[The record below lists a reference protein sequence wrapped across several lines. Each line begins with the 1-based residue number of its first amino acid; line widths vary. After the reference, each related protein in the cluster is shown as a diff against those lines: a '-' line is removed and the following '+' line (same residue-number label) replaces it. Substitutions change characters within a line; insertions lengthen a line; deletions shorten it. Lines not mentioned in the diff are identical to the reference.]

1 MNKKTNHSARLCSC
15 AIVTAQLSLDL
26 ESHLDNIGLVIDID
40 DILVDNND
48 GDKDDILVDVGDNDK
63 KENVHHLSSI
73 QGKSDHISDARGNSG
88 GCQLHCKSRCLGLLG
103 CLGNVGI
110 VEGKLCTLSVC

>member
-1 MNKKTNHSARLCSC
+1 MCSS

-26 ESHLDNIGLVIDID
+26 ESHLDIVGLVIVNN

-48 GDKDDILVDVGDNDK
+48 GDKDDILVYDADNDDN
-63 KENVHHLSSI
+63 ENVHHLSCI

-103 CLGNVGI
+103 CLGNVRV